1 MKKTQYSKLKLGAAP
16 LVMSVALASA
26 PAYAQDAA
34 GDAAADTEIV
44 VTGTLIRNP
53 NLESS
58 SPVAVIGADEVS
70 LRQATNAEQLLRETP
85 GVTPNLGSGVNNGT
99 IGASRVDLRGLGA
112 NRNIVLLDGARPTPF
127 NFNGIVD
134 LNIIPVALVERV
146 DVLTGGASTTYGAD
160 AVTGVV
166 NFITRRDFAGMDL
179 QVQQGISERG
189 DTASFRA
196 DLVLGA
202 NFDDGRGNAV
212 LAVGY
217 QEADPLYFGSRGFG
231 RFVLASNNGIAGGD
245 SPTASPT
252 SFSLAGSPQN
262 LQIDPTGTSLVPQYS
277 LFNFNPFNVYVTP
290 FERFNVFS
298 KANYEVSDSVEVYAR
313 GMFSKTT
320 TSSIIAASGVF
331 GNNLAIPLNNPFLN
345 DTIRTQLC
353 ALADFDTTVAGRQG
367 PTGPCTAANTT
378 DRASALVYRRSVEV
392 GPRINEYTTNVFD
405 IQVGARYKPADNLTL
420 DIYGAYGESETDQVL
435 RNYVSNSRVAQALLA
450 TNTTTCT
457 NTANGCV
464 PLNLFGPQGSITPEQ
479 VAFIG
484 GVTSTISTQT
494 SLAQVHG
501 VLSGDFGFTTGASE
515 NPIGFAVGGEFR
527 EYRAARIPDNLAQVP
542 GELGGSGGATLPLD
556 GGFTVYEAFGE
567 IIAPLVEDKP
577 FFDELSVEAGI
588 RYSDYKVDA
597 PNSPS
602 FNSTTYKFGV
612 NWAPINEV
620 KFRGNYQRAIRA
632 PNIGELFAPVAVGLT
647 NLLIDP
653 CAGTAPVGNA
663 NLTAVC
669 IAQGAPAASI
679 GSILNPAAGQANITI
694 GGNPNLQAEKA
705 TTYTFG
711 VVLQPVT
718 GLTVTVDY
726 YNIKVEDAITSP
738 APGDAIAFCFANIT
752 AASATS
758 ADCLAIQRNRAN
770 GRLSGTSTPTNPIPG
785 LPGNLSNAGLLKTD
799 GIDLNINYRTDLT
812 DNIGLNLA
820 FNGNYVFHS
829 QFRSRPGGLLRE
841 CVGYYS
847 VNCGVSTGLASGTG
861 LAVGSPTP
869 QYTFTQRTTLVF
881 DKVDL
886 SLLWRH
892 IDGLKYEPGLP
903 PLFNG
908 TITNAPGADY
918 SLAGQQIN
926 FNRIKAYNYFDLTAR
941 FSVTDN
947 FQLTLS
953 AFNLFDKKPP
963 IVGSSAGST
972 AFNGGNTFPS
982 LYDTIGRRYSVTG
995 NLKF

>member
-1 MKKTQYSKLKLGAAP
+1 
-16 LVMSVALASA
+16 MSVALASA